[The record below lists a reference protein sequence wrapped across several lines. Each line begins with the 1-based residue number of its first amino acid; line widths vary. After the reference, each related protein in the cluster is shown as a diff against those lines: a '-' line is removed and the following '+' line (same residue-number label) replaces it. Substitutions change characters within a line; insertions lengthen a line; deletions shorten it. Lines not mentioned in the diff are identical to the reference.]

1 MDHSERAIWPPEI
14 RLAWAESRVRH
25 GGVRG
30 LRGIPALYRRSHR
43 PHDIER
49 WFKERQPR
57 PALGTTCGGRRADR
71 GTGAHIRPAAASLGE
86 PPVPGHVHPGRWGHH
101 QLADRPSPAG
111 VAPAG
116 SGARVLD
123 ADGNEYVDL
132 HGGYGVNLLG
142 HGHPN
147 VVQAVRSR
155 IAEGSHF
162 SQPTEDALV
171 VLEDILEPSP

>member
-1 MDHSERAIWPPEI
+1 
-14 RLAWAESRVRH
+14 
-25 GGVRG
+25 
-30 LRGIPALYRRSHR
+30 
-43 PHDIER
+43 
-49 WFKERQPR
+49 
-57 PALGTTCGGRRADR
+57 
-71 GTGAHIRPAAASLGE
+71 
-86 PPVPGHVHPGRWGHH
+86 
-101 QLADRPSPAG
+101 